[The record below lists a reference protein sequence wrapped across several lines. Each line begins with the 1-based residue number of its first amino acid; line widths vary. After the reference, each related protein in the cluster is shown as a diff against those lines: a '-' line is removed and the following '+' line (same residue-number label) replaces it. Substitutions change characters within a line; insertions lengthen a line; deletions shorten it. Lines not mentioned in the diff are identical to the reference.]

1 MKYQFVTSMHK
12 PYYDHIGQVMIE
24 SWLTHWNRADMEL
37 VVYGEDFNPG
47 LVDSRLVWKDW
58 GEHCR
63 DNHKNFLELLA
74 AGKTKGGAR
83 TFAKKGFAFL
93 DAMKNTKADRLI
105 WIDADLLFYK
115 EIDYNKFDKLLSDDK
130 LIALFDQLFSTHPN
144 HTQEDY
150 VNLNTRKSFGAESG
164 FIVVNPAHP
173 NYNQYVKNYE
183 TLYSERDPAITH
195 WYDSEVVVLA
205 ARPFLKQVFDLSSLR
220 TTNKTQTPL
229 NRCWLSEYFSHQKAK
244 SKTQYS
250 IKQLRKLCGLA

>member
-24 SWLTHWNRADMEL
+24 SWLKHWNREDMEL
-37 VVYGEDFNPG
+37 IIYGEDFNPD
-47 LVDSRLVWKDW
+47 LTDSRIVWKDW

-63 DNHKNFLELLA
+63 DNHKNFVKLA
-74 AGKTKGGAR
+74 AGFGKGRAK

-105 WIDADLLFYK
+105 WLDADLLFYK
-115 EIDYNKFDKLLSDDK
+115 EIDYDRFDALLDDDK
-130 LIALFDQLFSTHPN
+130 LIAFFDQFFGTHPT
-144 HTQEDY
+144 HTPEQYID
-150 VNLNTRKSFGAESG
+150 LTTRKSFGAESG
-164 FIVVNPAHP
+164 FVIVNPAHP

-195 WYDSEVVVLA
+195 WFDSEVVVLA

-220 TTNKTQTPL
+220 TSNKSQTPL
-229 NRCWLSEYFSHQKAK
+229 NRCWLTEYFSHHKAK
-244 SKTQYS
+244 SKMQYS
-250 IKQLRKLCGLA
+250 IKQLRDMCGLV